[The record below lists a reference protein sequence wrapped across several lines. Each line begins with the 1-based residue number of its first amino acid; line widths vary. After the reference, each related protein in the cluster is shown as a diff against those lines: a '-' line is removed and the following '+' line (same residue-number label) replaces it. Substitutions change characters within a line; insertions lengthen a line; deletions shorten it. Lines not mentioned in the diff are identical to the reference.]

1 MKIFNFTLFN
11 FNSIKNTFKRFPLT
25 LISTTLA
32 TIFLI
37 LSTFDEYDEAFN
49 NKMISYG
56 LVFVFGIFLFAFVKL
71 FNEGLRN
78 YYDLKNLKNNNLIK
92 ILSYLITMPIL
103 YGIYELIYDES
114 SVFAYYEKNFIYFT
128 LIAALIVGSAFVGKL
143 NYHKDYVAYVAKILK
158 AFIIANIYSFIVFI
172 GVSGII
178 FALESL
184 FKFNFADLVYLRVA
198 IFSFILFN
206 VVTFF
211 ADFPKVSDSFLDYKY
226 PKAFKILLVYII
238 TPIVIIYTGI
248 LLAYFIKILLLW
260 QIPNN
265 LIVNLVIWFA
275 SFAVIYLFFIS
286 RIDSIDFI
294 NKFKIIFPFTLFP
307 LLAMMFFAIYLR
319 IREYGITENRYL
331 VVAGGVWILLSLI
344 YYIFYRDNSNIT
356 VPIFLSVIIL
366 ISGIGPASATSLSV
380 RSQNSRFEKLLK
392 ENKMLAGEEIKPNLN
407 IDSDAK
413 NQIID
418 IVSYMVRTDRV
429 EELSYMPKDF
439 KLSEDSFKKLFGF
452 SNIIEDKDY
461 LGYSYSDNPRSEN
474 DLGFN
479 IDIDGYKNLIFVY
492 SLDDYMTSGSYKFER
507 NKKNI
512 KIYKKSH
519 DGYKLQMTID
529 LAKLRDKLKLLKNT
543 KDSISMEDL
552 AIEENDYK
560 VVFTNI
566 YFGDNDNIENGY
578 IEFYFMTK

>member
-78 YYDLKNLKNNNLIK
+78 YYDFKNLKNNNLIK

-178 FALESL
+178 FALNSL
-184 FKFNFADLVYLRVA
+184 FKINFADLVYLRVA

-211 ADFPKVSDSFLDYKY
+211 ADFPKVSDSFIDYKY

-429 EELSYMPKDF
+429 GELSYMPKDF

-452 SNIIEDKDY
+452 SNIIEDKNY
-461 LGYSYSDNPRSEN
+461 LGYSYSDNILNKN

-492 SLDDYMTSGSYKFER
+492 SLDDYMISGPYKFER

-512 KIYKKSH
+512 KIYKKSNE
-519 DGYKLQMTID
+519 DYKLQMTID
-529 LAKLRDKLKLLKNT
+529 LVKLRDKLKLLKNT
-543 KDSISMEDL
+543 KESISMEDL
-552 AIEENDYK
+552 AIEEKDYK

>member
-178 FALESL
+178 FALNSL
-184 FKFNFADLVYLRVA
+184 FKINFADLVYLRVA

-206 VVTFF
+206 VVTFL
-211 ADFPKVSDSFLDYKY
+211 ADFPKVSDSFIDYKY

-452 SNIIEDKDY
+452 SNIIEDKNY

-512 KIYKKSH
+512 KIYKKS
-519 DGYKLQMTID
+519 DDDYKLQMTID

-552 AIEENDYK
+552 AIEEKEYK

>member
-178 FALESL
+178 FALNSL
-184 FKFNFADLVYLRVA
+184 FKINFADLVYLRVA

-211 ADFPKVSDSFLDYKY
+211 ADFPKVSDSFIDYKY

-461 LGYSYSDNPRSEN
+461 LDYSYSDNPRSEN

-492 SLDDYMTSGSYKFER
+492 SLDDYMISGPYKFER

-512 KIYKKSH
+512 KIYKKS
-519 DGYKLQMTID
+519 DEDYKLQMTID
-529 LAKLRDKLKLLKNT
+529 LVKLRDKLKLLKNT
-543 KDSISMEDL
+543 KESISMEDL
-552 AIEENDYK
+552 AIEEKDYK

>member
-158 AFIIANIYSFIVFI
+158 AFIISNIYSFIVFI

-178 FALESL
+178 FALNSL
-184 FKFNFADLVYLRVA
+184 FKINFADLVYLRVA

-206 VVTFF
+206 VVTFL
-211 ADFPKVSDSFLDYKY
+211 ADFPKVSDSFIDYKY

-366 ISGIGPASATSLSV
+366 ISGIGPGSATSLSV

-429 EELSYMPKDF
+429 GELSYMPKDF

-452 SNIIEDKDY
+452 SNIIEDKNY
-461 LGYSYSDNPRSEN
+461 LGYSYSDNILNKN

-492 SLDDYMTSGSYKFER
+492 SLDDYMISGPYKFER

-512 KIYKKSH
+512 KIYKKSNE
-519 DGYKLQMTID
+519 DYKLQMTID
-529 LAKLRDKLKLLKNT
+529 LVKLRDKLKLLKNT
-543 KDSISMEDL
+543 KESISMEDL
-552 AIEENDYK
+552 AIEEKDYK

>member
-211 ADFPKVSDSFLDYKY
+211 ADFPKVSDSFIDYKY

-492 SLDDYMTSGSYKFER
+492 SLDDYMISGPYKFER

-512 KIYKKSH
+512 KIYKKSNE
-519 DGYKLQMTID
+519 DYKLQMTID
-529 LAKLRDKLKLLKNT
+529 LVKLRDKLKLLKNT
-543 KDSISMEDL
+543 KESISMEDL
-552 AIEENDYK
+552 AIEEKDYK

>member
-158 AFIIANIYSFIVFI
+158 AFIISNIYSFIVFI

-178 FALESL
+178 FALNSL
-184 FKFNFADLVYLRVA
+184 FKINFADLVYLRVA

-206 VVTFF
+206 VVTFL
-211 ADFPKVSDSFLDYKY
+211 ADFPKVSDSFIDYKY

-429 EELSYMPKDF
+429 GELSYMPKDF
-439 KLSEDSFKKLFGF
+439 KLSENSFKKLFGF
-452 SNIIEDKDY
+452 SNIIEDKNY
-461 LGYSYSDNPRSEN
+461 LGYSYSDNILNRN

-492 SLDDYMTSGSYKFER
+492 SLDDYMISGPYKFER

-512 KIYKKSH
+512 KIYKKS
-519 DGYKLQMTID
+519 DEDYKLQMTID
-529 LAKLRDKLKLLKNT
+529 LVKLRDKLKLLKNT
-543 KDSISMEDL
+543 KESISMEDL
-552 AIEENDYK
+552 AIEEKDYK
-560 VVFTNI
+560 VVFTSI
-566 YFGDNDNIENGY
+566 YFEDNDNIENGY